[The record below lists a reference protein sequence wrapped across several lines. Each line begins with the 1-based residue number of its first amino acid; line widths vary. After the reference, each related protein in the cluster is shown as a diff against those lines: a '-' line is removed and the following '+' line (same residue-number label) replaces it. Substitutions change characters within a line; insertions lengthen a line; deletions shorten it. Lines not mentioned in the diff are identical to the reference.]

1 MIATML
7 TACNAPTNKEVADD
21 FKYADE
27 QFADLQMLR
36 YKVQGFEDLTLKQKE
51 LVYYLSEA
59 ALEGRDILF
68 DQNGK
73 YNLTIRKMLETVYT
87 DFKGDKTD
95 DNFKGM
101 ETYLKRVWFSNGI
114 HHHYGSEKFVPAF
127 TPDFFRAALKT
138 VDATKLPLAEGQ
150 TVDQLC
156 DEIFPIIFDPAIMPK
171 RVNQADGEDLLLT
184 SECNYYA
191 GVTQKEAEE
200 FYAKKKESGC
210 DDVTILVYQPVSG
223 ERIATAS
230 LRTYRYSNIYPFGQH
245 DRCYDPSYRARLLAA
260 KKINYLY
267 EKYDKYEKMPDRS
280 SYSVLDQLW
289 RGKSFMERASSMY
302 SANTIYMKLRSVGLS
317 AASTSEELKKHV
329 DVLAEVEHNRWD
341 IERLILGVS
350 DMTDSQRAQAD
361 ADPGLYK
368 NHWKTKLLMNKNIIP
383 YDELDEGTK
392 DYDKIIVRNMID
404 VVKE

>member
-1 MIATML
+1 M
-7 TACNAPTNKEVADD
+7 
-21 FKYADE
+21 
-27 QFADLQMLR
+27 
-36 YKVQGFEDLTLKQKE
+36 
-51 LVYYLSEA
+51 
-59 ALEGRDILF
+59 
-68 DQNGK
+68 
-73 YNLTIRKMLETVYT
+73 
-87 DFKGDKTD
+87 
-95 DNFKGM
+95 
-101 ETYLKRVWFSNGI
+101 
-114 HHHYGSEKFVPAF
+114 
-127 TPDFFRAALKT
+127 
-138 VDATKLPLAEGQ
+138 
-150 TVDQLC
+150 
-156 DEIFPIIFDPAIMPK
+156 
-171 RVNQADGEDLLLT
+171 
-184 SECNYYA
+184 
-191 GVTQKEAEE
+191 
-200 FYAKKKESGC
+200 
-210 DDVTILVYQPVSG
+210 TILVYQPVSG